1 MILVAGGTGF
11 LGRSIVAALRREG
24 HVVRVLS
31 RGTRANP
38 WVGDRGVSVV
48 TGDVRDAAT
57 LGGAFDGVDTLVVAV
72 QFPGHPVE
80 VPKKG
85 LTYDEFD
92 RKGTENLV
100 AAAKK
105 AGVSRVVYL
114 SGAGAGEGREE
125 EWFVAKDAAEAA
137 VTNSGMTYTIFRPS
151 WVYGPRDRALN
162 KFAFFARTMP
172 VVPLPGPGTAKVQ
185 PVHVDDIGTVVAL
198 ALKTPAADNEVIEIG
213 GPQLLSFRQIVK
225 MMLDVM
231 GRKRLVLPA
240 PTPLVKA
247 GAALLY
253 RAPGRVLS
261 PRAVDFANGE
271 ARVDNRKLRELL
283 GFQPRGLAEGMSYL
297 ARR

>member
-31 RGTRANP
+31 RGDKPNP
-38 WVGDRGVSVV
+38 WVSDRGVSVV

-57 LGGAFDGVDTLVVAV
+57 LGDAFAGVESLVIAV

-85 LTYDEFD
+85 LTYDEYD

-105 AGVSRVVYL
+105 AGVKRVVYL
-114 SGAGAGEGREE
+114 SGAGVGEGRTE

-137 VTNSGMTYTIFRPS
+137 VRNSGITYTILRPS

-172 VVPLPGPGTAKVQ
+172 VVPLPGPGKAKVQ
-185 PVHVDDIGTVVAL
+185 PVHVDDVGIAVAR
-198 ALKTPAADNEVIEIG
+198 ALTTPAAENEVIEIG
-213 GPQLLSFRQIVK
+213 GPQLLSIRQIVRE
-225 MMLDVM
+225 MLTVM
-231 GRKRLVLPA
+231 GRRRAVIGT
-240 PTPLVKA
+240 PTPLVKM
-247 GAALLY
+247 GASLLY
-253 RAPGRVLS
+253 RAPGRLLS

-271 ARVDNRKLRELL
+271 SRVDNRKLREVL
-283 GFQPRGLAEGMSYL
+283 GLQPRSLAEGMSYL
-297 ARR
+297 AKR

>member
-24 HVVRVLS
+24 HVVRVLA
-31 RGTRANP
+31 RGSKGNP
-38 WVGDRGVSVV
+38 WVNDRGVTVV
-48 TGDVRDAAT
+48 TGDVREPAT
-57 LGGAFDGVDTLVVAV
+57 LGDAFEGVDTLVVAV

-105 AGVSRVVYL
+105 AGVKRLVYL
-114 SGAGAGEGREE
+114 SGAGVGEGRSE
-125 EWFVAKDAAEAA
+125 EWYVAKDAAEAA
-137 VTNSGMTYTIFRPS
+137 VTGSGITYTILRPS
-151 WVYGPRDRALN
+151 WVYGPRDKALN
-162 KFAFFARTMP
+162 KFAFFARTLP

-185 PVHVDDIGTVVAL
+185 PVHVDDVATAVAL
-198 ALKTPAADNEVIEIG
+198 ALKTPAAENEVIEIG
-213 GPQLLSFRQIVK
+213 GPQLLSFRQIVRE
-225 MMLDVM
+225 MLTVM
-231 GRKRLVLPA
+231 GRRRAVLPT
-240 PTPLVKA
+240 PTPLVKM

-253 RAPGRVLS
+253 RAPGRILS

-271 ARVDNRKLRELL
+271 ARVDNRKLREIL
-283 GFQPRGLAEGMSYL
+283 GFQPRSLAEGMSYL